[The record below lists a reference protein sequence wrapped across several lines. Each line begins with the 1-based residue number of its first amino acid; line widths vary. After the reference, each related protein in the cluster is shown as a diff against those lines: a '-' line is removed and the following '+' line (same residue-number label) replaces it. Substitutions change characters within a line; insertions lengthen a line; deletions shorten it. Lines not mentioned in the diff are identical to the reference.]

1 MARRT
6 KETGGRSRRGSKTR
20 KSVDFSQEVLEFD
33 GDMEYPVEVKEASWE
48 DGNEH
53 PYIRM
58 VFKGAEEEY
67 AETTVY
73 HNASTSPK
81 SLRRLRTLLE
91 ALGMDIPEDGSI
103 DIDTD
108 ELVGLKCMAHTYFEK
123 DQNGTPR
130 IRFDDF
136 WPLDEDGDDKKSSS
150 KKKGEDED
158 IDYDELS
165 DADIKRLAKAM
176 KIKGRDADKLR
187 EELADEDQDE
197 VREAAEELDI
207 DLGGAEE
214 EEEEEDEPEEKTTK
228 RKKASDEEDEPKGK
242 AGRSKGGSKKSSKKS
257 TTWTE
262 DEIQEMSED
271 ELESVI
277 EESGIEVD
285 LDDYKTLRKKK
296 NAVIDALT
304 EADLLD
310 A

>member
-1 MARRT
+1 MARRST
-6 KETGGRSRRGSKTR
+6 KAAGGRSSRRGSKTK
-20 KSVDFSQEVLEFD
+20 KSIDFSQQVLEFD
-33 GDMEYPVEVKEASWE
+33 GDMEYAVEVKEASWE

-53 PYIRM
+53 PYLRM
-58 VFKGAEEEY
+58 VFKGADEEY
-67 AETTVY
+67 EETTVY
-73 HNASTSPK
+73 HNASIAP
-81 SLRRLRTLLE
+81 R
-91 ALGMDIPEDGSI
+91 ALGRTKNMLVSLGAIEEDAEDA
-103 DIDTD
+103 DIDSS

-136 WPLDEDGDDKKSSS
+136 WPLDEDGGKKNKKSGKEESD
-150 KKKGEDED
+150 DE

-165 DADIKRLAKAM
+165 DSDVKKLAKAM

-187 EELADEDQDE
+187 EELADADQDE
-197 VREAAEELDI
+197 VREAAEELEI
-207 DLGGAEE
+207 ELGAEPEDEPE
-214 EEEEEDEPEEKTTK
+214 EKPKGRRGAKKDEEEDEPE
-228 RKKASDEEDEPKGK
+228 GK
-242 AGRSKGGSKKSSKKS
+242 AGRSKTGSKKSSKKQ

-262 DEIQEMSED
+262 DEVQEMSED

-285 LDDYKTLRKKK
+285 LDEFKTLRKKK

-310 A
+310 S